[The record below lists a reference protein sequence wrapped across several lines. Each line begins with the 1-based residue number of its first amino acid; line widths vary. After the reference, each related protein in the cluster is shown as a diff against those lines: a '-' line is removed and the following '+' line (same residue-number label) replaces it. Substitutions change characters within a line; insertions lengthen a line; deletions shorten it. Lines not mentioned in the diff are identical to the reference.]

1 MTPPASIKLIAID
14 LDGTLLNSHHQLTD
28 RTKHTLR
35 KAIAAGIQVVIATG
49 KTRYSAREAISE
61 LALQTPGVYL
71 QGLMI
76 CNSDGSIRH
85 QQPISP
91 DVVRDVAAFARS
103 RGLSMAAYSGG
114 DILTEQRNTHTDR
127 LIAYHEPVPTE
138 IASYETALETRP
150 MNKLLLI
157 DTVDSCT
164 EARQAL
170 APLLEGRAT
179 QVQALA
185 DMLEI
190 LPPGASKGVGL
201 RWLLDDLGI
210 APEQVMAIGDGENDI
225 EMLQMVGIGVAMGNA
240 NPLAKAAADYVV
252 ASNDEDGVAEAVE
265 RFVLAPM
272 GLLPQN

>member
-1 MTPPASIKLIAID
+1 MTSSAPIELIAID
-14 LDGTLLNSHHQLTD
+14 LDGTLLNSHHQLTE
-28 RTKHTLR
+28 RTKATLR
-35 KAIAAGIQVVIATG
+35 RAIAAGVQVVIATG
-49 KTRYSAREAISE
+49 KTRYSAREAISA
-61 LALQTPGVYL
+61 LDLQTPGVYL

-76 CNSDGSIRH
+76 CNPDGSIRH

-103 RGLSMAAYSGG
+103 RGLSMAAYSGA
-114 DILTEQRNTHTDR
+114 DILTEQRNAHTDR
-127 LIAYHEPVPTE
+127 LIAYHEPIPTE

-190 LPPGASKGVGL
+190 LPPGASKGAGL
-201 RWLLDDLGI
+201 RWLLDELGVP
-210 APEQVMAIGDGENDI
+210 PERVMAIGDGENDI
-225 EMLQMVGIGVAMGNA
+225 EMLHMVGVGVAVGNA

-252 ASNDEDGVAEAVE
+252 ASNDDDGVAEAVE
-265 RFVLAPM
+265 RFVLAPL